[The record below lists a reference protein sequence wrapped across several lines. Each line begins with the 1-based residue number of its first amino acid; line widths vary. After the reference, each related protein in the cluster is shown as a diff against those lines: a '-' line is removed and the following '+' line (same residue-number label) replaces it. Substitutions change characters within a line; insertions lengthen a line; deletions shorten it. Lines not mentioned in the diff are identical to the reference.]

1 MTVSADEQLEQ
12 GQNTEEINQ
21 IKLIQITFQQD
32 VFDCPTL
39 GQKRVRPF
47 LGDCVQYSARGG
59 RERERRD
66 EQATV

>member
-1 MTVSADEQLEQ
+1 MIVSADEELGQ
-12 GQNTEEINQ
+12 GLNIKKIIQ

-47 LGDCVQYSARGG
+47 PGDCVQYSARGG
-59 RERERRD
+59 RERETRD
-66 EQATV
+66 ELATV